1 MCGEQHDAIASKL
14 SEDSVEAL
22 ALFGIETSGWLV
34 DDHQARV
41 ARDGLRNAKALAHA
55 AGVGLHLAL
64 GGLGE
69 IDAFEQFCNQF
80 LAPLRRIY
88 ALQPKQE
95 IKHLRT
101 VK

>member
-1 MCGEQHDAIASKL
+1 MRGEQHDAIASKL

-22 ALFGIETSGWLV
+22 ALFGIETGGWLV

-41 ARDGLRNAKALAHA
+41 ASDGLRDAKTLAHA

-64 GGLGE
+64 SGLGE

-80 LAPLRRIY
+80 LAPLRRVHT
-88 ALQPKQE
+88 LQAKQE
-95 IKHLRT
+95 IKHLCT
-101 VK
+101 VE